1 MIHIRYGR
9 IRDIDIKHP
18 NRPPAFAFITFAYER
33 DAEDAARGRD
43 GYNFD
48 GNRLRVELA
57 KGAFMYLH
65 HRDWLRLCTFLT
77 SCFAISPFTGSRG
90 SDRDGGRGDKG
101 GRVQRRSD
109 YGVVVTGLPRGAS
122 WQDLKDNMRK
132 YGDVIYTDVGREG
145 EGVVE
150 FSNRDDME
158 HCLRSADNSEFRSNR
173 ADPTPIHV
181 KARAGGSTRD
191 RSPSREARRS
201 RSRDRSPRDRS
212 RDRSAPRDRS
222 PRDRR
227 SPSRERS
234 PSRSRSANREERET
248 REEGR

>member
-1 MIHIRYGR
+1 MTRVFVGNLPIDIRESELDDLFYKYGR

-57 KGAFMYLH
+57 K
-65 HRDWLRLCTFLT
+65 
-77 SCFAISPFTGSRG
+77 GSRG

-173 ADPTPIHV
+173 ADPTPIRV
-181 KARAGGSTRD
+181 KARAGGGSTRD
-191 RSPSREARRS
+191 RSPSRDDRRS

-212 RDRSAPRDRS
+212 RDRSPRDRS

>member
-1 MIHIRYGR
+1 MFKIIFH
-9 IRDIDIKHP
+9 D
-18 NRPPAFAFITFAYER
+18 N
-33 DAEDAARGRD
+33 
-43 GYNFD
+43 
-48 GNRLRVELA
+48 LL
-57 KGAFMYLH
+57 L
-65 HRDWLRLCTFLT
+65 LCYFLT
-77 SCFAISPFTGSRG
+77 PLCHFTGSRG
-90 SDRDGGRGDKG
+90 SDRDGGRDKG

-132 YGDVIYTDVGREG
+132 YGDVIYTDVGRDG

-158 HCLRSADNSEFRSNR
+158 HCLRTADNSEFRSNR
-173 ADPTPIHV
+173 ADPTPIRV
-181 KARAGGSTRD
+181 KARAGGGSTRD
-191 RSPSREARRS
+191 RSPSRDDRRS

-212 RDRSAPRDRS
+212 RDRSPRDRS

-234 PSRSRSANREERET
+234 PSRSRSADRNREERET
-248 REEGR
+248 REEDR